1 MPHFAFVAPALPG
14 HFNPLLALA
23 AELRGRGHRTTFIHQ
38 PDAARLVTG
47 AEFVAVGHDTHPPG
61 TLDRTVARMATL
73 NGPFGLRS
81 MIADVAHTTD
91 MLARALPAALE
102 TIGADLLVA
111 DQMEAASGLVA
122 RGIGL
127 PFVTTATGLP
137 IDREPGIPPP
147 YVAWNYDGSDKGVT
161 RNAGGYRVSDWLM
174 RGVGDV
180 IERHA
185 RRFGLPPARRAEEL
199 FSPAATLAQI
209 VPRIDF
215 PRRALPPTFHALGPF
230 RLGDG
235 SFDLPDDGHPLVFCS
250 LGTLQGA
257 RAEIF
262 RTVAEVCAARG
273 LRLLIAHGGKLDAR
287 AAARLPGDTIVR
299 DFVPQRAVLARAA
312 VAITHAGFNTVLD
325 ALSFGVPLVAIPLA
339 FEQPATA
346 ARLRHAGVAEIVP
359 RHLLGPR
366 SLGRAVDRVLGDAG
380 YGARAALVRDEIAGA
395 GGVRRAADLAEQA
408 LASARSAA
416 ATRAGAARGDAR
428 DDSRSGSR

>member
-1 MPHFAFVAPALPG
+1 
-14 HFNPLLALA
+14 
-23 AELRGRGHRTTFIHQ
+23 
-38 PDAARLVTG
+38 
-47 AEFVAVGHDTHPPG
+47 
-61 TLDRTVARMATL
+61 
-73 NGPFGLRS
+73 
-81 MIADVAHTTD
+81 
-91 MLARALPAALE
+91 MLARALPAALDA
-102 TIGADLLVA
+102 IGADLLVA
-111 DQMEAASGLVA
+111 DQMEAAGGLVA

-127 PFVTTATGLP
+127 PYVTTATGLP
-137 IDREPGIPPP
+137 IDREPAIPPP
-147 YVAWNYDGSDKGVT
+147 YVAWNYDGRDKGVT

-180 IERHA
+180 IEGHA
-185 RRFGLPPARRAEEL
+185 RRFGLLPARRAEEL
-199 FSPAATLAQI
+199 FSLTATLAQI
-209 VPRIDF
+209 VPSIDF
-215 PRRALPPTFHALGPF
+215 PRRALPTTFHALGPF
-230 RLGDG
+230 RTDDG
-235 SFDLPDDGHPLVFCS
+235 SFDLPDDGRPLVFCS
-250 LGTLQGA
+250 LGTVQGS
-257 RAEIF
+257 RASIF

-287 AAARLPGDTIVR
+287 AAARLPGDPIVR

-312 VAITHAGFNTVLD
+312 LAVTHAGFNTVLD
-325 ALSFGVPLVAIPLA
+325 ALSCGVPLVAIPLA

-366 SLGRAVDRVLGDAG
+366 SLGRAIDRVLGDAG
-380 YGARAALVRDEIAGA
+380 YRMRADMVCDEIARA